1 MKTMILTTTLL
12 AAGLLAIAA
21 CDRADTGSGT
31 VSQTPPIS
39 FEKADAN
46 GDGRITTQEALAV
59 PGLDFARLDADGN
72 QSVTPQEFATAMAL
86 AHPRG

>member
-1 MKTMILTTTLL
+1 MKTMILTTTAL
-12 AAGLLAIAA
+12 AAGLLALAA
-21 CDRADTGSGT
+21 CDKPSSGSA
-31 VSQTPPIS
+31 SPTPPVS